1 MFRFKNNPF
10 MTFDNVNSEPDQI
23 IELVKDP
30 DGNLFV
36 IKLQEISFIANFLKI
51 GLVAYPLK

>member
-1 MFRFKNNPF
+1 